1 MVKIGGKFPSAF
13 WRMRVFFFI
22 YPRMLEAT
30 VGKLLAEIKNRI
42 TFDAVDRSTK
52 NIMRRQDC

>member
-1 MVKIGGKFPSAF
+1 MRGKNWWKISLRILEDAS
-13 WRMRVFFFI
+13 FFF
-22 YPRMLEAT
+22 YLLEAT

-42 TFDAVDRSTK
+42 TFDAVDRSTE